1 MEKNHAQKNTCHC
14 GCRCTDCHRVSFSTQ
29 PTITRTPLQTVDLP
43 PGYQTV
49 SVIAE
54 IAPGPCIGRHTHPG
68 IESTYAIEGEVVV
81 KIDGK
86 PDQVV
91 KAGNSI
97 VFAAGLAHDVCN
109 MSGKPFKALAVYVVE
124 KGKPLASPAP

>member
-1 MEKNHAQKNTCHC
+1 MLKRTLVIAVIVAPIVIATASAQ
-14 GCRCTDCHRVSFSTQ
+14 Q
-29 PTITRTPLQTVDLP
+29 PSITRKPLQTVDFP

-68 IESTYAIEGEVVV
+68 IESTYAMEGEVVV

-91 KAGNSI
+91 KAGSSI
-97 VFAAGLAHDVCN
+97 QFAPGLVHDVCN
-109 MSGKPFKALAVYVVE
+109 MSGRAYKALAVYVVE